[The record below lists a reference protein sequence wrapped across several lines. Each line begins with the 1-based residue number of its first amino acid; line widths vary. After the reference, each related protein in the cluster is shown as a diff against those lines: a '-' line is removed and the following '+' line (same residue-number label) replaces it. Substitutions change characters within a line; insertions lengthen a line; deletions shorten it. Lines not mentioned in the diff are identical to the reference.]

1 MNSKTKFAIGIPLF
15 LLIAAVGYLN
25 LPWLLIYIGVESG
38 PNPPAPDITYGEF
51 PFRLEYELNG
61 ERIVIE
67 DTVIC
72 EYDGIDS
79 DEAQGKFRKWKARLA
94 SGGTEGDAKLILLKV
109 DEAKQILYYPGT
121 ADFYMGDPYT
131 HYENNFSFPDAV
143 IAEKDSSSRLIFANE
158 LLQKYHIKLI
168 SWNYSKPITNSFASN
183 NKR

>member
-1 MNSKTKFAIGIPLF
+1 LKSKNKFALGIPL
-15 LLIAAVGYLN
+15 LLIIGAVGYLC

-38 PNPPAPDITYGEF
+38 PNPLPPDITYGEF

-61 ERIVIE
+61 ERKVIE

-79 DEAQGKFRKWKARLA
+79 DEAKGKFRKWKARLA
-94 SGGTEGDAKLILLKV
+94 NRGIEGDVRLILLEV
-109 DEAKQILYYPGT
+109 DDIKQILYYPGS

-168 SWNYSKPITNSFASN
+168 SWDYSKPITNSFSSN
-183 NKR
+183 KK